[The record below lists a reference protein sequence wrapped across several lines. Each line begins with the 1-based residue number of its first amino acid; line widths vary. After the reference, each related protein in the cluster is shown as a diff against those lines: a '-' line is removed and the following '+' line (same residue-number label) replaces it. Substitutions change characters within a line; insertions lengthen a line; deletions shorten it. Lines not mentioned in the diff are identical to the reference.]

1 MSFGSAASRGT
12 PPRRLDGSA
21 PCPCGSGDAF
31 GGCCGPVIAG
41 ADAPTAE
48 RLMRSRYTA
57 FVIGDAAYLAQSW
70 HPRTRPDD
78 IDIDP
83 DLVWTGLEIV
93 DAEAGGAD
101 DSTGL
106 VEFAASWRQG
116 SGAEPGVGVLHERS
130 RFVRLRGRWHYLDGD
145 VG

>member
-1 MSFGSAASRGT
+1 MSFGSAASRDN
-12 PPRRLDGSA
+12 PARRLDDSA
-21 PCPCGSGDAF
+21 ACPCGSGDSF
-31 GGCCGPVIAG
+31 GGCCGPVIEG
-41 ADAPTAE
+41 AEAPTAE

-101 DSTGL
+101 DPTGL

-116 SGAEPGVGVLHERS
+116 SGAGADVGMLHERS
-130 RFVRLRGRWHYLDGD
+130 RFIRLRGRWCYLDGD

>member
-1 MSFGSAASRGT
+1 MSFGSAASAGT
-12 PPRRLDGSA
+12 PARRLDDSA
-21 PCPCGSGDAF
+21 PCPCGSGDPF
-31 GGCCGPVIAG
+31 GGCCGPVIGG

-57 FVIGDAAYLAQSW
+57 FAIGDGAHLTRSW

-78 IDIDP
+78 IEIDP
-83 DLVWTGLEIV
+83 GLVWTGLEIL

-101 DSTGL
+101 DTTGI
-106 VEFAASWRQG
+106 VEFRATWRQG
-116 SGAEPGVGVLHERS
+116 SGAEASMGVLHERS

>member
-1 MSFGSAASRGT
+1 MSFGSAASRDN
-12 PPRRLDGSA
+12 PARRLADSA
-21 PCPCGSGDAF
+21 PCPCGSGDSF
-31 GGCCGPVIAG
+31 GGCCGPVIGG

-57 FVIGDAAYLAQSW
+57 FVVGDRAHLERSW
-70 HPRTRPDD
+70 HPRTRPDELD
-78 IDIDP
+78 LDR

-101 DSTGL
+101 DSTGV
-106 VEFAASWRQG
+106 VEFRASWRQG
-116 SGAEPGVGVLHERS
+116 SGTGADAGMLHERS
-130 RFVRLRGRWHYLDGD
+130 RFVRLRGRWCYLDGD